1 MPTPADVISDLLET
15 ATDCEPWWKLAA
27 IQAIHRGH
35 YIVIPGRQDTDA
47 YLARY
52 WLTPP
57 KRDEDGY
64 SSASSIVL
72 HQFIR
77 GDDDGALHNYP
88 YDFTTTI
95 LSGGYY
101 EVMGERVP
109 GPAGRITRH
118 HGDITTDITEYTGPL
133 EKDWTGRL
141 LGVGDQVSKQA
152 HEIHM
157 ATNPLPNTW
166 TLVQTGTRCN
176 DWGFFPPGKPFVPW
190 KQFVQHTTVVGGQK

>member
-27 IQAIHRGH
+27 IQAIDRGH

-57 KRDEDGY
+57 KKDEDGY

-77 GDDDGALHNYP
+77 GDDDGALHNHP

-95 LSGGYY
+95 LSGGYD
-101 EVMGERVP
+101 EVVGDL
-109 GPAGRITRH
+109 RIFLPNGATMPD
-118 HGDITTDITEYTGPL
+118 GIQVTGPF
-133 EKDWTGRL
+133 EKDWKTIPRR
-141 LGVGDQVSKQA
+141 VGDQVSKTALQV
-152 HEIHM
+152 HM
-157 ATNPLPNTW
+157 ATNPLPDTW

-176 DWGFFPPGKPFVPW
+176 DWGFYPPGKPFVPW